1 MTMSQSSQVY
11 ALIANT
17 VTPAAL
23 GLVVLAAVA
32 ALVMAIMRHLKSDVF
47 NDDNVSLADSIV
59 RIALVVGFIGLLP
72 GLAIEVQRSVESDP
86 RNAYL
91 SQLSEAAA
99 QNDPDA
105 PWHVDPGYGGG
116 LGGGGGAR

>member
-1 MTMSQSSQVY
+1 MDRSSQVY
-11 ALIANT
+11 ALIAST

-32 ALVMAIMRHLKSDVF
+32 ALFIAIMRHLKSDVF
-47 NDDNVSLADSIV
+47 NEDNVSLADGIV

-72 GLAIEVQRSVESDP
+72 GLAIEVQRAVESDP

-99 QNDPDA
+99 RNDPDA

-116 LGGGGGAR
+116 FGGGGGAR

>member
-1 MTMSQSSQVY
+1 MTVNQSSQVY

-72 GLAIEVQRSVESDP
+72 GLAIEVRRSVESDP

-91 SQLSEAAA
+91 SQLSEDAA

-116 LGGGGGAR
+116 FGGGGGAR